1 MSSTQALSNLG
12 RLGSR
17 IGEAERLTEIRRG
30 ACHWRWSLLFACV
43 ALLCES
49 SAVVAAERYI
59 PDGPDV
65 PTIVLNEGQSGA
77 AGLPPLSV
85 PPPKQWDQQSIWNMQ
100 VVGFQDN
107 QGRASSDDGWIE
119 NQNGRH
125 IAYVAN
131 SPGSALN
138 PLTGQ
143 DEKNGTSLVD
153 VTDPRHPVFLS
164 HIPAPSGGGA
174 THLAVCGGSTLPHG
188 QKDHW
193 YLLRHDGQTNQEVW
207 DVTNPKAPTRLTV
220 LISGLTGTHHD
231 WWECDTGIAYTI
243 SETTSD
249 GWRET
254 GSHQHVYIYD
264 LSDPAKPVFIRQFGL
279 VGQQPDA
286 DIGTAKSCINAPGPN
301 CYEGVT
307 NPPGGVHQIYSA
319 GTSKNRVYLAY
330 GVDENGVFQILDRQ
344 KLLEGC
350 KIPTASPQCP
360 TRPTQADLL
369 YPQVG
374 YVTTNPNQGG
384 HTAIPIFGV
393 PVPEAQ
399 QNYLDGKPQRW
410 DLLAVTS
417 EETTND
423 CLGQPWK
430 NPTLLDITDDRAP
443 WPIAV
448 LDVGQFP
455 GNFCAK
461 GSRFGVHE
469 LNRQIYPPFYGRLV
483 IAAMFN
489 AGLQVWDIRDPYNPR
504 RVAYFIQAPN
514 KNTHESCGSYQGN
527 QHYCRK
533 AIFSDLGEVDD
544 RGYIYNF
551 DRAGSGLTILTLTGA
566 AAQVATAKPGTSKP

>member
-1 MSSTQALSNLG
+1 MTGLRGLALGVSM
-12 RLGSR
+12 
-17 IGEAERLTEIRRG
+17 IGL
-30 ACHWRWSLLFACV
+30 CLWSLV
-43 ALLCES
+43 ARAGGPSVYL
-49 SAVVAAERYI
+49 

-65 PTIVLNEGQSGA
+65 PTVALNEGQSGA
-77 AGLPPLSV
+77 AGLPPLPV
-85 PPPKQWDQQSIWNMQ
+85 PPPNQWDQQSIWNMQ

-119 NQNGRH
+119 NQSGRY
-125 IAYVAN
+125 IAYMAD
-131 SPGSALN
+131 SPGKALN
-138 PLTGQ
+138 PQTGKIE
-143 DEKNGTSLVD
+143 DNGTSLID
-153 VTDPRHPVFLS
+153 VTDVAHPRFLS

-174 THLAVCGGSTLPHG
+174 THLAVCGGNTLPHAERN
-188 QKDHW
+188 HW

-207 DVTNPKAPTRLTV
+207 DVTDPAAPKRITV
-220 LISGLTGTHHD
+220 VISGLSGTHHD

-243 SETTSD
+243 SQTPSD
-249 GWRET
+249 GWHES
-254 GSHQHVYIYD
+254 GSHQHIYIYD

-286 DIGTAKSCINAPGPN
+286 PVTTAQSCTNAPGPS

-319 GTSKNRVYLAY
+319 GTNRNRVYLAY
-330 GVDENGVFQILDRQ
+330 GVDFDGVFQILDRK

-350 KIPTASPQCP
+350 KAPGASPQCA

-369 YPQVG
+369 YPQIS
-374 YVTTNPNQGG
+374 YITTNPNQGG

-393 PVPEAQ
+393 PIPEEQ
-399 QNYLDGKPQRW
+399 ENYLDGKAQRW
-410 DLLAVTS
+410 DLMAVTS

-423 CLGQPWK
+423 CWGQPWK

-448 LDVGQFP
+448 LAVGQFP
-455 GNFCAK
+455 GDFCAK
-461 GSRFGVHE
+461 GTRFGVHE
-469 LNRQIYPPFYGRLV
+469 LNRQIYAPYYGRLV

-489 AGLQVWDIRDPYNPR
+489 AGLQVWDIRDPYHPR

-514 KNTHESCGSYQGN
+514 KNTHESCGTYHGN
-527 QHYCRK
+527 AHYCRK

-551 DRAGSGLTILTLTGA
+551 DRAGSGLTILKLTGA
-566 AAQVATAKPGTSKP
+566 ALQVVAGEKPDRR